1 MHPHLISQ
9 PALISVYC
17 QLSAAF
23 ASNKTIRKD
32 ISGRADIHDIKHSA
46 NNKFFLPTYFCFGP
60 RKYFSLYLQ
69 GTGANK
75 VNIRK
80 IQKLI
85 KTMDLSLLY
94 Q

>member
-1 MHPHLISQ
+1 MHSHLISQ
-9 PALISVYC
+9 PSLISVYC

-80 IQKLI
+80 IHKNIRNFGFPLNVP
-85 KTMDLSLLY
+85 
-94 Q
+94 